1 MDERKY
7 FILSAILSSYIEN
20 GQAIGSRILKREYNM
35 DVSAAT
41 IRNEMS
47 DLEHEGYLEKTHVSS
62 GRIPSEKA
70 FRWYVDELMA
80 RGLEDDRV
88 LRLPT
93 KSLFSQ
99 TNDPK
104 EVLTNALNL
113 LSDVTGLASFI
124 LLPSREKDI
133 LNRIRIIPMSDRDLV
148 LLMVFNSNFIQT
160 DLVRLHGQYSKQ
172 RLDRAGEILQE
183 LLEDRNLKSIDDF
196 LHSSFFSGSYV
207 SGNVMSELV
216 PLLRDHIRRNM
227 EAAVDFAGLTKL
239 INGTDSN
246 GEDSLDFIRRLQN
259 DSDFLEYIGG
269 LDSNLPVSIRIGREN
284 PKDWLQ
290 ERSIISVPYKV
301 AGDFEGRIG
310 VLGNIDMHYRRI
322 INDVIRIGRY
332 INSVTLRGR
341 S

>member
-80 RGLEDDRV
+80 RGLEDDQV

-104 EVLTNALNL
+104 EVLSNALNL
-113 LSDVTGLASFI
+113 LSDVTGMASFI
-124 LLPSREKDI
+124 LLPSREKDV
-133 LNRIRIIPMSDRDLV
+133 LNKIRVIPMSDRDLV
-148 LLMVFNSNFIQT
+148 LLMVFDSNFIQT
-160 DLVRLHGQYSKQ
+160 DLVHLHGQYSKQ
-172 RLDRAGEILQE
+172 RLERAGEILQE
-183 LLEDRNLKSIDDF
+183 LLENRKLESIDDF
-196 LHSSFFSGSYV
+196 LHSNFFSGSYV

-216 PLLRDHIRRNM
+216 PLIRDHIRKHMKPALN
-227 EAAVDFAGLTKL
+227 FAGLTKL
-239 INGTDSN
+239 FTGSN
-246 GEDSLDFIRRLQN
+246 SGEDSLDFIRKLQN
-259 DSDFLEYIGG
+259 DSDFLEYVGSLG
-269 LDSNLPVSIRIGREN
+269 SDLPVSIMIGGEN
-284 PKDWLQ
+284 PQDWMQ
-290 ERSIISVPYKV
+290 DRSIISVPYKV

-310 VLGNIDMHYRRI
+310 VLGNVDMHYRRV

-332 INSVTLRGR
+332 INSVTLRGK

>member
-20 GQAIGSRILKREYNM
+20 GQAIGSRILKREYDM

-70 FRWYVDELMA
+70 FRWYVDELMT
-80 RGLEDDRV
+80 RGLKDDQV

-104 EVLTNALNL
+104 EVLSNALNL

-124 LLPSREKDI
+124 LLPSREKDL
-133 LNRIRIIPMSDRDLV
+133 LNKIRIIPMSDRDLV

-160 DLVRLHGQYSKQ
+160 DLVHLHGQYSKQ

-183 LLEDRNLKSIDDF
+183 LLENRNLKSIDDF

-239 INGTDSN
+239 ITGANYN
-246 GEDSLDFIRRLQN
+246 GEESLDFIRRLQN
-259 DSDFLEYIGG
+259 DPDFIEYIGG
-269 LDSNLPVSIRIGREN
+269 LDANLPVSIKIGREN
-284 PKDWLQ
+284 PQDWLQ
-290 ERSIISVPYKV
+290 ERAIISVPYKV